1 MGAASG
7 VRPYDS
13 GYVYIYIY
21 LEIFRV
27 QMIHAT
33 CGANMCKIHFWIP
46 QLLFF
51 VPTLAKTS
59 SFFLGVLFDLKV
71 STGFIQ
77 KRRHSNIFI
86 DIAFRD
92 AFHDGLCEL
101 QYHHTEVDSTYRRI
115 GLL

>member
-13 GYVYIYIY
+13 GYV
-21 LEIFRV
+21 
-27 QMIHAT
+27 IHAT
-33 CGANMCKIHFWIP
+33 CGANMCKIHLWIP

-51 VPTLAKTS
+51 VPKLAKTS

-86 DIAFRD
+86 YI
-92 AFHDGLCEL
+92 FHPGKSEFNKNSS
-101 QYHHTEVDSTYRRI
+101 ESTI
-115 GLL
+115 SAATSAHSNSFVSWSVVEPAS